1 MQRGVFMRTS
11 EDVKNEIM
19 NEIREQV
26 GSDTWEMVVYL
37 LDELEE
43 KLFDEGREYERENPR
58 EGFDS
63 EG

>member
-1 MQRGVFMRTS
+1 MRTS

-43 KLFDEGREYERENPR
+43 KLFEEGREYERENPR

>member
-1 MQRGVFMRTS
+1 MRTS

-19 NEIREQV
+19 NEIREQLDPEV
-26 GSDTWEMVVYL
+26 WEAVIYL
-37 LDELEE
+37 LEELEE

>member
-43 KLFDEGREYERENPR
+43 KLFEEGREYERENPR

>member
-1 MQRGVFMRTS
+1 MRTS

-19 NEIREQV
+19 NEVREQLD
-26 GSDTWEMVVYL
+26 GGTWELVSSL
-37 LDELEE
+37 LEELEE
-43 KLFDEGREYERENPR
+43 KLFEEGREYERENPR